1 MPVRKEANREDLKA
15 NQDIPC
21 ADNVALPWFSG
32 DVPRWLKETNNMYS
46 YNLNFLP
53 FMPNLNP
60 QSVYDI
66 FLV

>member
-46 YNLNFLP
+46 LQP
-53 FMPNLNP
+53 
-60 QSVYDI
+60 
-66 FLV
+66 